1 MMLEQAVRLL
11 HDVRSR
17 CTTWRAESDADVCQR
32 LVQVPEG
39 TGVLLH
45 GHVEVRERL
54 QDVRHVALHRDLL
67 PAHLCDVA
75 VKRLEALA
83 ESLEAL
89 AATLEGY
96 KLENLPAWKNV
107 QVDAGQ
113 QAWTQPLPTRA
124 VWDVD

>member
-1 MMLEQAVRLL
+1 MVFFA
-11 HDVRSR
+11 R
-17 CTTWRAESDADVCQR
+17 CPLSSANADAAAGQVLDAE
-32 LVQVPEG
+32 PE
-39 TGVLLH
+39 
-45 GHVEVRERL
+45 REP
-54 QDVRHVALHRDLL
+54 V
-67 PAHLCDVA
+67 
-75 VKRLEALA
+75 